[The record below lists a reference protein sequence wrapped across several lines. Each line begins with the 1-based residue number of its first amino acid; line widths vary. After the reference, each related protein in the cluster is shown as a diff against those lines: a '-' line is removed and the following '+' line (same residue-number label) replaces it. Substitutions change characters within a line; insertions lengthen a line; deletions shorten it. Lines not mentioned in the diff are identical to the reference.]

1 MCLLCK
7 NEEEFDHELLDN
19 LKREQPHHEQL
30 VQLRNI
36 LEKRWTSVPYTL
48 GEVSLFKAAI
58 DFIQF
63 APKARIEE
71 FFREVG
77 IIVTKKDRKK
87 GKNGYAIRLMRN
99 YHKEKVQQVFKQY
112 LMYCRS
118 VNSRKEFDELLQ
130 GVNIAE
136 NITKVID
143 TFDENVMYWYLS
155 TLEKNQEVVMNAYK
169 QACMKAYV
177 RFLVEAVLT
186 YDHFEFE
193 KVMEHP
199 ESLKGT
205 YKSVDHNQ
213 MKHENKTLKKK
224 MGKIKKEESQLKQEV
239 YHLHQ
244 QTKQLK
250 GELYTLYEQ
259 SLEDIERL
267 KSEIERERQLF
278 QLERDYLTSMIE
290 ELSQPKN
297 ERLQPTMPID
307 LSGKKICV
315 IGGSRSRYYEEIV
328 QKYNG
333 EIHFVPA
340 DDFKKIK
347 GAVSSS
353 DSVFFL
359 TELVSHKHF
368 REAVTAAEENQ
379 KPFWYINSK
388 GTTSFE
394 RHLQE
399 FMTTSVS

>member
-1 MCLLCK
+1 MCK
-7 NEEEFDHELLDN
+7 NEEKFDHELLDN
-19 LKREQPHHEQL
+19 LKQEQPRRDQL
-30 VQLRNI
+30 IQLKDI
-36 LEKRWTSVPYTL
+36 LEKRWTGIPYTL
-48 GEVSLFKAAI
+48 GDVSLFKAAI

-112 LMYCRS
+112 LLYCRS
-118 VNSRKEFDELLQ
+118 ANSRKEFDELLQ
-130 GVNIAE
+130 GINIAE
-136 NITKVID
+136 NITNVIN

-155 TLEKNQEVVMNAYK
+155 TLEQNQELVMGVYK
-169 QACMKAYV
+169 EECLKAYV
-177 RFLVEAVLT
+177 LFLLEAVLT
-186 YDHFEFE
+186 YEHFEFE
-193 KVMEHP
+193 KVMAHP

-205 YKSVDHNQ
+205 YKSVDANQ
-213 MKHENKTLKKK
+213 MKHENKTLKMK

-267 KSEIERERQLF
+267 KSEMERERQLF
-278 QLERDYLTSMIE
+278 QLERDYLTNIIE
-290 ELSQPKN
+290 ELSQTKD
-297 ERLQPTMPID
+297 ERFPQVMPID

-333 EIHFVPA
+333 EIHFVSA

-368 REAVTAAEENQ
+368 REAVAAAEENQ